1 MVYQYN
7 GPLSN
12 LISELSRLPGIGY
25 KTAQRLAFYI
35 LSMDK
40 KNVQSIADA
49 LVDVKENVHFCQRCF
64 NISSQME
71 CDICSNVNRN
81 KEKICVVSE
90 PKDLIAMERTNL
102 FDGYYHV
109 LGGVISPINGIGPDQ
124 LRVKELMKRL
134 LDDDVK
140 EVILAFNPNVEGD
153 ATILYLS
160 RLINPSGI
168 KITRIAYG
176 LPVGS
181 DMDYADETTLSKAFE
196 GRISL

>member
-35 LSMDK
+35 LSMDQ

-49 LVDVKENVHFCQRCF
+49 LVDVKNNVHFCQKCF
-64 NISSQME
+64 NISSQNE
-71 CDICSNVNRN
+71 CEICSNVKRN
-81 KEKICVVSE
+81 KEKICVVAE

-109 LGGVISPINGIGPDQ
+109 LGGVISPINGIGPEQ
-124 LRVKELMKRL
+124 LRVKELMQRL
-134 LDDDVK
+134 LDSDVK

-153 ATILYLS
+153 ATILYLT
-160 RLINPSGI
+160 RLISPSGI

-181 DMDYADETTLSKAFE
+181 DMDYADETTLSKAYE
-196 GRISL
+196 GRINL